1 MTAELH
7 WFPFF
12 VSDWLSSRA
21 VIRMSAEQRGAY
33 IHLLALAW
41 ADGAVEPSLDAS
53 PSELAALSGLGKRWA
68 RLSPLIVAQF
78 DQRDGRL
85 YNAKLSEVWH
95 EQQKRH
101 GLAVYNGRKGA
112 AKRAANRKGGSS
124 HPQATLANGLK
135 QSESESERVLVEPTA
150 LTSNSPA
157 VALGVEPPRSAE
169 LPVDRDVRAN
179 GFSLIRDAI
188 DSAVPPKSRHRRHA

>member
-1 MTAELH
+1 MAELH

-21 VIRMSAEQRGAY
+21 VIRMTAEQRGAY
-33 IHLLALAW
+33 VHLLALAW
-41 ADGAVEPSLDAS
+41 ADGEVEPSLDAS
-53 PSELAALSGLGKRWA
+53 PTELAALSGLGKRWA
-68 RLSPLIVAQF
+68 KLSPLIVAQF
-78 DQRDGRL
+78 EERGGRL

-101 GLAVYNGRKGA
+101 GMAVYNGRKGA

-124 HPQATLANGLK
+124 PAQATLANGLQ

-150 LTSNSPA
+150 LTSISPPK
-157 VALGVEPPRSAE
+157 ALGVGTPRPAE
-169 LPVDRDVRAN
+169 MPVDRDVRNA
-179 GFSLIRDAI
+179 GFGLIRDAI
-188 DSAVPPKSRHRRHA
+188 AQAVPPARHRRHA